1 MFIEARLLSAVPT
14 ADAFQTT
21 VNGSEL
27 FITACFAVA
36 GAIATYHLAK
46 WLGAAKTFVG
56 AIVALAAGGALMWGT
71 NAIKG
76 NTLDSTM
83 TDTWKSVANSN
94 SNPAPQATPAQ
105 KPKG

>member
-21 VNGSEL
+21 VNGSAL

-36 GAIATYHLAK
+36 GAIGAYHLAK

-56 AIVALAAGGALMWGT
+56 AIVALAAGGAIMWGT
-71 NAIKG
+71 NAVKG

-83 TDTWKSVANSN
+83 TETWKSVVNSDA
-94 SNPAPQATPAQ
+94 APQGAPAQ